1 LREGPTSFSKLKSND
16 VKRTFSGIPSPILKI
31 SLSFFPKLCLPLAI
45 PTHYEGRTRRHER
58 EAGCGGRG
66 GAARRAA
73 FFADGEAVW
82 SRRPDAGAKR
92 VEDVFTRD
100 GDNKAR
106 SHRGERGISRKP
118 SRRECRRKRLTCGDL
133 LVCFFHS
140 HTRLRVR
147 LAPGIPCA
155 LIILRDYAS
164 CKTRARPV
172 PRERGTMSWLFDM

>member
-1 LREGPTSFSKLKSND
+1 VDAEVSHD
-16 VKRTFSGIPSPILKI
+16 
-31 SLSFFPKLCLPLAI
+31 
-45 PTHYEGRTRRHER
+45 ERHS
-58 EAGCGGRG
+58 
-66 GAARRAA
+66 
-73 FFADGEAVW
+73 FADGEAVW

-92 VEDVFTRD
+92 VEDVFTHD

-106 SHRGERGISRKP
+106 SHRGEHGISRKP

-155 LIILRDYAS
+155 LVI
-164 CKTRARPV
+164 
-172 PRERGTMSWLFDM
+172 